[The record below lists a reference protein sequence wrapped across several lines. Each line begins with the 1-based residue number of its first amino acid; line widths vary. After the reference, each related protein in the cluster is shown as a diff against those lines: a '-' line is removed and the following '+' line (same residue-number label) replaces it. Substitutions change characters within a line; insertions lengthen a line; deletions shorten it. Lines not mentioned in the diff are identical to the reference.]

1 MNPQKSIRAACILF
15 VAMLFIT
22 YVQAADLTIFVGGVK
37 PGSIDY
43 NSLKTPLDSSPV
55 YGARFAGNIVPQLGI
70 EHTLAFSADF
80 LFPSSIAD
88 IKEAK
93 GIVYNSNLIITIPLK
108 RFSAVPYLTA
118 GIGFMHQYGDAD
130 MPIGTSFAFNYGG
143 GLKFPHMAG
152 PLGLRFDVR
161 GYRVGLI
168 SNQLNMV
175 EFSGGLLFSFGG
187 K

>member
-1 MNPQKSIRAACILF
+1 MNLQKFIRAACILF
-15 VAMLFIT
+15 AAMLFMA
-22 YVQAADLTIFVGGVK
+22 YAPAADITIFVGGAK
-37 PGSIDY
+37 PGSIEYKD
-43 NSLKTPLDSSPV
+43 LKTPLDSSPV
-55 YGARFAGNIVPQLGI
+55 YGARFASNIIPLLAI
-70 EHTLAFSADF
+70 EHTLAFSADY

-93 GIVYNSNLIITIPLK
+93 GFVYNSNLLVNIPLK

-118 GIGFMHQYGDAD
+118 GVGLIHQYGDSD
-130 MPIGTSFAFNYGG
+130 MPIGTRFALNYGG

-161 GYRVGLI
+161 GYRAGVI

-175 EFSGGLLFSFGG
+175 EFSGGLLLSFG